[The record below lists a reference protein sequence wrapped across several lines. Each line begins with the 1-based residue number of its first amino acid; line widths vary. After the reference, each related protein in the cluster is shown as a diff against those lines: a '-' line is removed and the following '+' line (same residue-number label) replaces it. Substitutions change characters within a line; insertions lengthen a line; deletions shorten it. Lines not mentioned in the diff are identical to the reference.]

1 MTLLTKSQEA
11 EVERLEAD
19 ARAKAA
25 KHVANML
32 ARPDQLEKVNQL
44 TWRVSRKKASVE
56 AMLKT
61 AMQSQLDG
69 VRTGLNLLERALTDI
84 SEIKNN
90 MNEMESALGGV
101 PQYYEQ
107 LRDVREE
114 NLRHSQLATAKEN
127 LKHIFTVPETVAKT
141 QVWIEEGKLLQAH
154 QSLVDLENSRDDLLF
169 ELHRL
174 GHNNTRDRDLLKEYF
189 EAVDVLSVKLEK
201 QLGVILLRA
210 FATVRKNPHELVT
223 ALRIIER
230 EEKSDEDCI
239 TKQKQTGFLPPG
251 RPKRWKDFC
260 MGKFAQSVE
269 QKMEGNQ
276 LEVRGE
282 NKMWLVRHL
291 EVIRM
296 LMLEDLRIAKNHLVH
311 VFPPRYLIAQHCIS
325 LYHSVV
331 SERLE
336 NIIEDGLEGQEFV
349 TVLQWVLNTY
359 PGPDLMGSTSL
370 NLEKNLIPELLT
382 ETAVNKLI
390 AQYLGNMRDN
400 YSGWMNN
407 TIKQEKEDWC
417 SDKDPE
423 MDFDGFFHTSS
434 PVIIYQMVD
443 ENLQVSATISQ
454 DLVSKVLLLGIEQ
467 VTRFGHMYRIGVQE
481 YKASYFRDR
490 TSLSQFTRYMI
501 AIINNCDRFEVLSQ
515 EMKSRWWKPGHHENE
530 GSGSFELLLKTFQ
543 EIRVESVSYLLDEA
557 FLDIEA
563 YFSELFTGKWQ
574 NSNEAIDTICA
585 TLNDYFEDYQF
596 LKPSNFEVVITTAQ
610 ERVAR
615 KYITSMLQN
624 NLLRRKIS
632 FSVQDERRS
641 AADKVKKEAAQAK
654 SFFKDV
660 AGEMADFD
668 SPFDTVSTL
677 AEVLGSD
684 EEMLSLELGTLCKRY
699 PDVSH
704 EQILCLLLLRGDLN
718 RTDAKQLTVEFVS
731 EGGIANSALH
741 ARSIL
746 SQVNVTASLTD
757 KLNPFAKE

>member
-1 MTLLTKSQEA
+1 MTKDQAA
-11 EVERLEAD
+11 EVERLESE

-32 ARPDQLEKVNQL
+32 ARPDQLEKVHQL

-69 VRTGLNLLERALTDI
+69 VRTGLNLLERALQDI
-84 SEIKNN
+84 SEIKGS
-90 MNEMESALGGV
+90 MTEMEEALGGV
-101 PQYYEQ
+101 PQFYER

-127 LKHIFTVPETVAKT
+127 LRHIFTVPETVART
-141 QVWIEEGKLLQAH
+141 QAWIEEGKLLQAH

-189 EAVDVLSVKLEK
+189 EAVDDLSIKMEK
-201 QLGVILLRA
+201 QLGFILLRA
-210 FATVRKNPHELVT
+210 FATVRKNPRELVT

-230 EEKSDEDCI
+230 EERSDEDCLA
-239 TKQKQTGFLPPG
+239 KQKQTGFLPPG
-251 RPKRWKDFC
+251 RPKQWRMTC
-260 MGKFAQSVE
+260 MAKFKQSVE
-269 QKMEGNQ
+269 HKMEGNQ
-276 LEVRGE
+276 LEDRGD

-296 LMLEDLRIAKNHLVH
+296 LMLEDLRIAQNHLVP
-311 VFPPRYLIAQHCIS
+311 VFPPRYNIAQHCIS

-331 SERLE
+331 SARLE
-336 NIIEDGLEGQEFV
+336 NIIEEGLEGQEYV

-359 PGPDLMGSTSL
+359 PGPELMGSTSL
-370 NLEKNLIPELLT
+370 NLEKNLVPPLLT
-382 ETAVNKLI
+382 EVAVNKLT
-390 AQYLGNMRDN
+390 AMYLGNMRDN
-400 YSGWMNN
+400 YNGWMTN
-407 TIKQEKEDWC
+407 TIKSEKEDWS

-454 DLVSKVLLLGIEQ
+454 ELVSKVMLLGIEQ
-467 VTRFGHMYRIGVQE
+467 VTRFGHMYRAAVQE
-481 YKASYFRDR
+481 YKASYFKERS
-490 TSLSQFTRYMI
+490 SLSQFTRYMI

-515 EMKSRWWKPGHHENE
+515 EMKSRWWKPGYQDQD
-530 GSGSFELLLKTFQ
+530 GSGRFELLLKTFQ

-563 YFSELFTGKWQ
+563 YFSELFTAKWQ
-574 NSNEAIDTICA
+574 TSNQAIDTICA

-596 LKPSNFEVVITTAQ
+596 LKPSNFELVITTAQ
-610 ERVAR
+610 DRVAR
-615 KYITSMLQN
+615 KYITAMLQN

-632 FSVQDERRS
+632 FTSNEERRS
-641 AADKVKKEAAQAK
+641 AASKIKREAAQAK

-677 AEVLGSD
+677 AEVLASD

-704 EQILCLLLLRGDLN
+704 EQILCLLLLRADLPRN
-718 RTDAKQLTVEFVS
+718 EAKQLTSEFVA
-731 EGGIANSALH
+731 EGGTANKTLH

-746 SQVNVTASLTD
+746 SQVVVTSSLTD

>member
-1 MTLLTKSQEA
+1 MTLTPDQA
-11 EVERLEAD
+11 NEVERLEAE

-32 ARPDQLEKVNQL
+32 ARPDQLEKVSQL

-84 SEIKNN
+84 AEIKGN
-90 MNEMESALGGV
+90 MGDMEEALGSV
-101 PQYYEQ
+101 PQYYDK

-127 LKHIFTVPETVAKT
+127 LKHIFTVPETVSKI
-141 QVWIEEGKLLQAH
+141 QMWIEEGKLLLAH
-154 QSLVDLENSRDDLLF
+154 QNLVDLENSRDDLLY

-174 GHNNTRDRDLLKEYF
+174 GHNNTRDRELLKEYF
-189 EAVDVLSVKLEK
+189 EAVDDLSSKLEK

-210 FATVRKNPHELVT
+210 FATVRKNPQELVT

-230 EEKSDEDCI
+230 EEKSDEDCLA
-239 TKQKQTGFLPPG
+239 KQKQTGFLPPG
-251 RPKRWKDFC
+251 RPKLWREVC
-260 MGKFAQSVE
+260 MEKFAGSVE

-276 LEVRGE
+276 LEERE
-282 NKMWLVRHL
+282 DNKMWLVRHL

-296 LMLEDLRIAKNHLVH
+296 LMLEDLRIAKKHLVH
-311 VFPPRYLIAQHCIS
+311 VFPPRYNIAQHCIS

-331 SERLE
+331 SSRLE
-336 NIIEDGLEGQEFV
+336 DIISEGLEGQEYV
-349 TVLQWVLNTY
+349 TILQWVLNTY
-359 PGPDLMGSTSL
+359 PGPDLMGSPSL
-370 NLEKNLIPELLT
+370 SIEKHLVPELLT
-382 ETAVNKLI
+382 EAAVNKLV
-390 AQYLGNMRDN
+390 AMYLGNMRDN
-400 YSGWMNN
+400 YTSWMNN
-407 TIKQEKEDWC
+407 TIKQEKDDWC

-467 VTRFGHMYRIGVQE
+467 VTRFGHLYRSAVQD
-481 YKASYFRDR
+481 YKGSYFRER
-490 TSLSQFTRYMI
+490 SSLSQFTLYMI

-515 EMKSRWWKPGHHENE
+515 EMKSRWWKPGYQDNE
-530 GSGSFELLLKTFQ
+530 GSGRFELLLKTFQ

-563 YFSELFTGKWQ
+563 YFSELFTAKWLT
-574 NSNEAIDTICA
+574 SNQAIDIICE
-585 TLNDYFEDYQF
+585 TLNDYFGDYQF
-596 LKPSNFEVVITTAQ
+596 LKPTNFEVVITTAQ

-615 KYITSMLQN
+615 KYITAMLQN
-624 NLLRRKIS
+624 NLLRRKIM
-632 FSVQDERRS
+632 FSTQDERRK
-641 AADKVKKEAAQAK
+641 AAEKVKKEAAQAK

-660 AGEMADFD
+660 AGEMAEFD

-677 AEVLGSD
+677 AEVRLWCSI
-684 EEMLSLELGTLCKRY
+684 EL
-699 PDVSH
+699 
-704 EQILCLLLLRGDLN
+704 
-718 RTDAKQLTVEFVS
+718 
-731 EGGIANSALH
+731 
-741 ARSIL
+741 
-746 SQVNVTASLTD
+746 
-757 KLNPFAKE
+757 